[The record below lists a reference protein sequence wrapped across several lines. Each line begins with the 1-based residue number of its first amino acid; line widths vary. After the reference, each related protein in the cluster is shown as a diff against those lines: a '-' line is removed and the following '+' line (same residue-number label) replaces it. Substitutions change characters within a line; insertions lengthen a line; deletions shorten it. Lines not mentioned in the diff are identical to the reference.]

1 MAFLVTT
8 TPSVRPKNL
17 CACPRPVHPNEAFQ
31 VGKWVPATPFSGAGG
46 DRHAERERDSG
57 HLEMLPLDVLSKE
70 PWATKFLSKG
80 VSIDWDGFGPKDRRT
95 GAPQQGVQG
104 WVNKSQRRTETFE
117 CPS

>member
-1 MAFLVTT
+1 
-8 TPSVRPKNL
+8 
-17 CACPRPVHPNEAFQ
+17 
-31 VGKWVPATPFSGAGG
+31 
-46 DRHAERERDSG
+46 
-57 HLEMLPLDVLSKE
+57 MLPLDVLSKE

-80 VSIDWDGFGPKDRRT
+80 ASIVWDGFGPKDRRT

>member
-46 DRHAERERDSG
+46 DRHVERERFRPPG
-57 HLEMLPLDVLSKE
+57 NVALGCALQ
-70 PWATKFLSKG
+70 
-80 VSIDWDGFGPKDRRT
+80 
-95 GAPQQGVQG
+95 GAMGY
-104 WVNKSQRRTETFE
+104 
-117 CPS
+117 